1 MTGTINASILNTVKG
16 GVGSIPTR
24 PAIREEGVGMNS
36 AELQVLIQ
44 YLEALRREQ
53 KKTSDIVTGVGVIL
67 IIVFSLSVFGWH
79 PWV

>member
-1 MTGTINASILNTVKG
+1 
-16 GVGSIPTR
+16 
-24 PAIREEGVGMNS
+24 
-36 AELQVLIQ
+36 LIQ

>member
-1 MTGTINASILNTVKG
+1 MGAFQVH
-16 GVGSIPTR
+16 R
-24 PAIREEGVGMNS
+24 EEEGVGMNS

-53 KKTSDIVTGVGVIL
+53 KKTSDIVTGIGVIL